1 MGKLKRTIKKA
12 AAIFTAAVMSFSTAA
27 PVYAETA
34 PAKKIAVLL
43 PGVNKG
49 TGGSFASKISELAE
63 GEDNIKAIKWS
74 DTAPAVG
81 IETKEMA
88 VARSGELTSNTSAKA
103 WFDATSGTIFI
114 YSNADEVYMN
124 PNCSGLFYN
133 YASGKAL
140 SNLETIDLGRADWS
154 QVTNMSHA
162 FYKCAGLKELD
173 LTKFNGT
180 LDSNSKYQDMISE
193 SGITTLKLGDSWKF
207 TGPIGMD
214 GNWTKDGTGPYTSYK
229 IEMSGQFGGG
239 TYVRSPGNI
248 QDDSGE
254 IYQAYGDH
262 ANNGW
267 EIHNIEDKFTGFC
280 INADKYTSD
289 DYKKDPTLTPAAGA
303 GMIDGYYT
311 REQVDKTGSKLVNGV
326 VGDKIDASKGY
337 LNSDNTGYAPL
348 GNNMKE
354 ALITLL
360 YYGPQIYD
368 INTQE
373 GYDNLQHDIWHFT
386 NHYSDSWANADKWS
400 GKTFQSIPN
409 HDSYELYVY
418 VSSSGRQNMITTDS
432 IPVPETPTH
441 EVKILKTA
449 VSASGQDLGTL
460 AKAKLLLRGPK
471 SYRITSG
478 TQAAVLSL
486 PAGDYT
492 LSETEA
498 PAGYTTA
505 EDVKFTVT
513 DDGKIMMDGKEVQQ
527 VTMKDVAFR
536 NNVTIRKV
544 DEKGNNVGDAG
555 LKITCKSTVI
565 KATVK
570 PIEFTSKAD
579 GTRTASLY
587 PGEYTMSEE
596 IVPTGYEKADPI
608 DFSLDTNGHIFIN
621 GKDVGTTIT
630 MVDKYKKHTVKI
642 SKQDIAGEEIDGA
655 KLTIS
660 GDKIDDITFTSSKS
674 APHSVELPAGTYTL
688 TETTAPKGYA
698 VSESIE
704 FTLKDDGSI
713 VLNGKNG
720 SLIPET
726 TEDTKIDAAE
736 TCANLITAGN
746 NITGIGQEYVTWL
759 NDTKYFASGI
769 NNNDLKDYVSH
780 ALTVCD
786 FASQFSGNKD
796 KIIGTLRSVQ
806 KTTLNDYTS
815 KHLNHEQIAKANKLI
830 QEGISVTSVGE
841 DYVTWLNDMK
851 QFATEIN
858 NNDLKDYVSHALTVY
873 DFASQFSGNKDKI
886 IGTLQSTLKN
896 EPALSDGNIIVMT
909 DHYADAKF
917 NISKQDVGGKEIKG
931 ATLHIEGKTIEGKTF
946 TTSFTTDGEK
956 PHTVSLQP
964 GTYTLTETQVPD
976 GYEKAEMISFEIDK
990 TGKVT
995 VDGKEVSQ
1003 IVMVDKYAKK
1013 PVEISKQDIAGKEIA
1028 GATLTVTGTTDQGED
1043 ITPITIKTDGKTT
1056 HKISVYPGTYVLT
1069 ETTAPKGYL
1078 KAESIQFVVKADG
1091 SIVSGQKNVKQIV
1104 MVDKFSDETVKIS
1117 KRDINGNEIA
1127 GAKLT
1132 ITHKENN
1139 ETVTDYT
1146 WVSEEGKNKE
1156 VVLSAGDYTLHETGA
1171 PDGYVKA
1178 SDIEFTV
1185 TADGSVTVNNKKVDT
1200 VVMTDKFTTVTVSKV
1215 DSTNTKKFLSGAKL
1229 QILDEGKKVVDEWTT
1244 DSKAH
1249 TVSGLLG
1256 VGKKYTLHEVSAP
1269 DGYEVADDITFTVTS
1284 GTKSVVMKDA
1294 AIVRETGDLTVR
1306 KVDASST
1313 QKFVSGAKLQLL
1325 DADKKVVEEWTTDS
1339 KEHIVKA
1346 ILKKNVTYT
1355 LHEETAPS
1363 GYEKAADIS
1372 FTMTEKNK
1380 IVIMKDKAIV
1390 NTGRVTIQKIKDG
1403 DNKTFVEGAK
1413 LQILDKDKKVVEE
1426 WVTNTSAHIV
1436 SAKLVSGQKYTLHE
1450 VSAPSGYEVASDI
1463 TFTASEKDQ
1472 TITMKDKAVDV
1483 PGKVTVMK
1491 VKDGEEKTY
1500 VPGAKLQVL
1509 DASGT
1514 AVDEWT
1520 TDGSSHIVAG
1530 NLKIGQKYTLHE
1542 VSAPDGYEVASDITF
1557 TVSTKDQSITMKD
1570 KESPVL
1576 KISKVDEDGKPISG
1590 AQLQILDSNNGIID
1604 SWTTDGTDHVV
1615 TAKLEKGT
1623 YKLHEVA
1630 APNGYEVAE
1639 DISFTYPQTDSKTIT
1654 MTDKK
1659 SPAGAKSNGD
1669 GSGRSTRSAAT
1680 GDASNLP
1687 LMAAGLAL
1695 GAAALGFVILKK
1707 KKN

>member
-698 VSESIE
+698 VSESIK
-704 FTLKDDGSI
+704 FTIDD
-713 VLNGKNG
+713 NGKVFVDDKDVNG
-720 SLIPET
+720 
-726 TEDTKIDAAE
+726 
-736 TCANLITAGN
+736 
-746 NITGIGQEYVTWL
+746 
-759 NDTKYFASGI
+759 
-769 NNNDLKDYVSH
+769 
-780 ALTVCD
+780 TV
-786 FASQFSGNKD
+786 
-796 KIIGTLRSVQ
+796 
-806 KTTLNDYTS
+806 
-815 KHLNHEQIAKANKLI
+815 
-830 QEGISVTSVGE
+830 
-841 DYVTWLNDMK
+841 
-851 QFATEIN
+851 
-858 NNDLKDYVSHALTVY
+858 
-873 DFASQFSGNKDKI
+873 
-886 IGTLQSTLKN
+886 
-896 EPALSDGNIIVMT
+896 VMT
-909 DHYADAKF
+909 DRYADAKF

-931 ATLHIEGKTIEGKTF
+931 ATLRIEGKTIANKDF
-946 TTSFTTDGEK
+946 STSFTSDGEK

-964 GTYTLTETQVPD
+964 GKYTLTEIQVPD